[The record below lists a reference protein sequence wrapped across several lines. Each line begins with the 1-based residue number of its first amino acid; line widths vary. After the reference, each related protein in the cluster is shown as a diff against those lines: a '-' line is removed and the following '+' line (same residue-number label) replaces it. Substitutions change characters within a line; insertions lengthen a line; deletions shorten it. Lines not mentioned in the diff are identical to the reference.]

1 LTDFSDEWT
10 AEDLSLLD
18 RIAAE
23 AIDPVTPPHEVRAN
37 VLAAIRNVP
46 GPHQS
51 HTVRANEGKWIVLAP
66 GVRSKRLTKDARRTT
81 LLVELEPHAV
91 LPEHDHDGGEDSYV
105 VRGSCSIGAL
115 SLEMGDFHHA
125 DAGAHHGD
133 VVASAEGCVLLI
145 TLAAA
150 A

>member
-1 LTDFSDEWT
+1 MTDFPDD
-10 AEDLSLLD
+10 DLSFLD
-18 RIAAE
+18 RIAAD
-23 AIDPVTPPHEVRAN
+23 AIDPVTPPADVRAK

-51 HTVRANEGKWIVLAP
+51 HTVRANEGKWVTMAP

-81 LLVELEPHAV
+81 FLVELEPHAV
-91 LPEHDHDGGEDSYV
+91 LPEHGHEGGEDSYV
-105 VRGSCSIGAL
+105 IRGSCSIGSL
-115 SLEMGDFHHA
+115 SLDAGDFHHV
-125 DAGAHHGD
+125 DSGAHHGD

-145 TLAAA
+145 TVAAA